1 MDEKEEL
8 TVQNQQQKLHP
19 QSHSTSHNSLTC
31 AFSIIVTTFLY
42 SVITTWK
49 TSA

>member
-31 AFSIIVTTFLY
+31 AFSVIVTT
-42 SVITTWK
+42 
-49 TSA
+49 